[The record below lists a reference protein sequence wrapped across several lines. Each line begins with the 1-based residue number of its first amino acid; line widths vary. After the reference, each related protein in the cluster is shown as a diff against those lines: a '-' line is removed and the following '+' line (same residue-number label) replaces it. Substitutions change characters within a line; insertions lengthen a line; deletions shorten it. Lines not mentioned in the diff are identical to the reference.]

1 MDNIKQVPI
10 IIGIAVLFTLFITL
24 SIEAFYT
31 SPKYD
36 DFCNP
41 QTQAKLYREPY
52 PAKIP
57 PTNCTDIYSTDQR
70 VQSCYNQKGNPIFDY
85 DSIGCQVYKECDYC
99 QRDYDDARKIH
110 DRNIFL
116 ITAPLGLIAIIFGLY
131 FGIDFIGSGFMFG
144 GIATLFYGTVRYFG
158 EANKYLRVLII
169 LIELLIVV
177 WIGYKK
183 LWAKQKHKK

>member
-31 SPKYD
+31 SPKYE
-36 DFCNP
+36 DFCTP
-41 QTQAKLYREPY
+41 ALQSRLYPKEPY
-52 PAKIP
+52 AVSPQA
-57 PTNCTDIYSTDQR
+57 NCTYSRDQR
-70 VQSCYNQKGNPIFDY
+70 ETQCYADKGQVVYDY
-85 DSIGCQVYKECDYC
+85 DTKGCQVYKDCDFC
-99 QRDYDDARKIH
+99 QRDFDDQRKIH